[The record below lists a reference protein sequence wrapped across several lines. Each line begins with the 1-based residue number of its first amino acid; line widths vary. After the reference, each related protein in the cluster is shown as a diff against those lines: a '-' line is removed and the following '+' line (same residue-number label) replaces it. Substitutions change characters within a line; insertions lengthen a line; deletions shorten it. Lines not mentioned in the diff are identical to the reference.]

1 MTVEQIKNDIL
12 KLEKA
17 LKIIDKTECFE
28 LFNKAQVIYEICES
42 IANLKDKLYF
52 EYTRHNHEIT
62 FFKNK

>member
-1 MTVEQIKNDIL
+1 MNATQIEKDIL

-17 LKIIDKTECFE
+17 LKLIEKTDCYM

-52 EYTRHNHEIT
+52 QHTRLQNI
-62 FFKNK
+62 